1 MKLTKG
7 IIKADIIT
15 AKQAI
20 AYFDEKHIKDMKIL
34 LLIIFNRQRRN

>member
-20 AYFDEKHIKDMKIL
+20 AYFDEKHESLGACPQLTHDS
-34 LLIIFNRQRRN
+34 